1 MTTVPLT
8 NPDDPELEPYWS
20 LRRPQEH
27 WRRRIFIAEGR
38 LVVERLL
45 RSNCLVR
52 SVLTTPS
59 WLARVGYLL
68 ESRPEQVKVFVAEK
82 KTIQTIVGFSYHAG
96 LLALAECPPE
106 PPLEEV
112 LKRSPSPRTWV
123 ALDELS
129 HAENVGVIVRNAAA
143 LGAQAVLVGETSC
156 SPYLRRAVRNS
167 LGGVFCVPILHVAY
181 LAETLQQLHD
191 RHNFHIVG
199 ADANKLRPLQE
210 YRFPRDVC
218 LVFGH
223 EDLGLSEDVQRY
235 CQDFVTI
242 PMGPQLDSINV
253 ACASAIFLHEIR
265 RQRVKPQDAN

>member
-1 MTTVPLT
+1 MITLPLT

-27 WRRRIFIAEGR
+27 WRRRIFVAEGR
-38 LVVERLL
+38 LVVEALL
-45 RSNCLVR
+45 RSPCRIR
-52 SVLTTPS
+52 SVLTTPQ

-68 ESRPEQVKVFVAEK
+68 EGRAEQVKVFVAEK
-82 KTIQTIVGFSYHAG
+82 KAIQTIVGFSYHAG
-96 LLALAECPPE
+96 LLALAECPPD
-106 PPLEEV
+106 PPLEEL
-112 LKRSPSPRTWV
+112 LKRSPSPRTWI

-143 LGAQAVLVGETSC
+143 LGAQVVLVGETSC

-167 LGGVFCVPILHVAY
+167 LGGVFCVPILHAAY
-181 LAETLQQLHD
+181 LAETLRILHD
-191 RHNFHIVG
+191 QHGFRIVG
-199 ADANKLRPLQE
+199 ADANKLVPLHQ
-210 YRFPRDVC
+210 YAFPQDLC

-223 EDLGLSEDVQRY
+223 EDLGLSEDVQRF

-242 PMGPQLDSINV
+242 PMGPGLDSINV

-265 RQRVKPQDAN
+265 RQRAGTRPSG